1 MRLRFLVV
9 SLVVLALSAG
19 TGFAQTFTGTVDG
32 YWLYNSLKPHI
43 ANTTNQLRAFDIRD
57 QSFSLNYGEL
67 AVDYKP
73 NQVGLRVDFAFGDA
87 AEVVNNNSN
96 DGEYLRH
103 IQQAYLSGTRDK
115 FTVDFGK
122 FVTPIGAEVIET
134 KDNWNYS
141 RGLLF
146 TLGIPFYHFGAR
158 GTYVANDKTTIAG
171 YVVNG
176 WDNVKDN
183 NAAKSIIFSGNFKP
197 MSKFGVITNFM
208 WGKEVQGSDDAR
220 SLVDLIATF
229 NPNDKV
235 SFMANYDYVKDHTA
249 PGLSIVPCSPRGSDP
264 GCSVFWQGIAGYVK
278 VKPSDKLSLA
288 ARYEWFGDHN
298 GVRSP
303 APQDLQSYTGTV
315 SVPWNDLTLWGE
327 FRRDTSDVAMFN
339 EWSQGVFGPSATAVK
354 GQNTFTIGVTYG
366 FTKMVK

>member
-1 MRLRFLVV
+1 
-9 SLVVLALSAG
+9 
-19 TGFAQTFTGTVDG
+19 
-32 YWLYNSLKPHI
+32 
-43 ANTTNQLRAFDIRD
+43 
-57 QSFSLNYGEL
+57 
-67 AVDYKP
+67 VDYKP